1 MPQLDIYLFTSFVWS
16 SLSSL
21 IVVYVLISVYV
32 NTNLYLGLNLKN
44 IKRFIE
50 TELTFEVLE
59 DYKKKKKNEVLKKF
73 FRLNKKKMKKIKN
86 IIIKKNIINIDRKKK
101 KIYLNINRE
110 NKINKMIKLNIESKR
125 LA

>member
-1 MPQLDIYLFTSFVWS
+1 M
-16 SLSSL
+16 
-21 IVVYVLISVYV
+21 LISVYV